1 MNFACGLNANLLRAV
16 DELGTA
22 EGDADSW
29 RFTSLV
35 KYPSHAGESYMVPEI
50 GYFALLVALFI
61 SVVQSATPFVAS
73 RRRDPTV
80 AAFAER
86 AALAQ
91 FVFLVVAFASLIYA
105 FVTSDF
111 SVEVV
116 AANSHTSKPLLYKIA
131 GVWGNH
137 EGSMLLWVLI
147 LSLFGAAVALFGRN
161 LPDRLRI
168 DVLGVHGMV
177 GFGFLAFVALTSNPF
192 ARLVDVPINGNG
204 LNPILQ
210 DPGLAIHPPF
220 LYLGYVGF
228 SMAFSFAVAALIRG
242 KVDASWA
249 RWVRPWVLAAWCFLT
264 IGITLGSAWA
274 YYTLGW
280 GGWWFWDPVE
290 NASLMPWISGTAL
303 LHSAMVVERR
313 NALVS
318 WTILLAILTFSLSLI
333 GTFLVRSGVLTSVHA
348 FALDPARGI
357 FILGLILLTTGGALT
372 LYAVR
377 ASHLKY
383 GVPFSPISRESGLA
397 ANNVLLSA
405 AAATVF
411 LGTFYPLIVD
421 MMGGDKI
428 SVGPPYYNRTF
439 VPIMIPLLLIM
450 AVGPMLKWKR
460 DNFRAAIGRLKYSLM
475 GGLFTAIV
483 VLIVTF
489 GRNLFTAAMMAVA
502 AWLVIGSFAAL
513 AYRTRFGNAPLETTL
528 RLALATPRAFYGL
541 VIAHA
546 GVGVTV
552 AGVTGMTSW
561 ASEKIDMLRPGQSL
575 ELSGYVLQLRSVD
588 KVAGPNYD
596 ADRATFE
603 VTRQGHLVTRLF
615 SERRFFPVR
624 QEQTTAAGIR
634 TNLISNLYVAIGEPD
649 GSGAWTVRFYYHPFM
664 PWVWIGTLSMALGG
678 FVSLSDRRLRV
689 GAPQPVLRPAS
700 AVHAAL
706 EPAS

>member
-1 MNFACGLNANLLRAV
+1 MA
-16 DELGTA
+16 
-22 EGDADSW
+22 
-29 RFTSLV
+29 
-35 KYPSHAGESYMVPEI
+35 PEI
-50 GYFALLVALFI
+50 GYFALLLALFV
-61 SVVQSATPFVAS
+61 SAVQSATVFVSA
-73 RRRDPTV
+73 RRHDPTV
-80 AAFAER
+80 VAFADQ

-91 FVFLVVAFASLIYA
+91 FMFLVVAFASLIYA

-116 AANSHTSKPLLYKIA
+116 AANSHTTKPLLYKIA

-147 LSLFGAAVALFGRN
+147 LSLFGAAVAVFGRN
-161 LPDRLRI
+161 LPDRLRA

-177 GFGFLAFVALTSNPF
+177 GFGFLAFIALTSNPF
-192 ARLVDVPINGNG
+192 ARLAQAPDDGNG

-228 SMAFSFAVAALIRG
+228 SMAFSFAVAALIHG
-242 KVDASWA
+242 KVDACWA

-303 LHSAMVVERR
+303 LHSALVVERR

-348 FALDPARGI
+348 FALDPARGV

-372 LYAVR
+372 LYAFRVP
-377 ASHLKY
+377 HLKY
-383 GVPFSPISRESGLA
+383 GAAFAPISRESGLA

-411 LGTFYPLIVD
+411 LGTFYPLVID
-421 MMGGDKI
+421 TIGDDKI

-450 AVGPMLKWKR
+450 VVGPMLKWKR
-460 DNFRAAIGRLKYSLM
+460 DNLRAAVGRLRYPLLA
-475 GGLFTAIV
+475 GLLAASV

-489 GRNLFTAAMMAVA
+489 GRNTIAAAFMAVA
-502 AWLVIGSFAAL
+502 AWLIIGSFAAL
-513 AYRTRFGNAPLETTL
+513 AYRTRFGDAPLWTTL
-528 RLALATPRAFYGL
+528 RLARGTPRAFYGL

-546 GVGVTV
+546 GMGLTV
-552 AGVTGMTSW
+552 AGITGMTSW

-575 ELSGYVLQLRSVD
+575 ELSGYVLRLRSVD
-588 KVAGPNYD
+588 DVTGPNYD
-596 ADRATFE
+596 AERGSFE
-603 VTRQGHLVTRLF
+603 VTRNGRLVAGLF
-615 SERRFFPVR
+615 SERRFYPVR
-624 QEQTTAAGIR
+624 QEQTIAAGIR
-634 TNLISNLYVAIGEPD
+634 TNLLSNLYVAIGEPN
-649 GSGAWTVRFYYHPFM
+649 GSGAWAVRFYYHPFM
-664 PWVWIGTLSMALGG
+664 PWVWIGAIIMALGG
-678 FVSLSDRRLRV
+678 LVSLSDRRLRV
-689 GAPQPVLRPAS
+689 GIPQRGLRPAA
-700 AVHAAL
+700 AVAAG
-706 EPAS
+706 